1 MRLKVGILIISLS
14 GASAA
19 FAQAIAERPASA
31 DSASRAAA
39 VVAHGAALFQ
49 ARCASCHDPAIDR
62 APPKA
67 ALARHFPD
75 DIATALK
82 TGVMQPMAAGMSDED
97 IHAIATY
104 LGADGM
110 TEQAGDP
117 PACTRS
123 RKFSLSR
130 SGWNGWSIDARNSR
144 FQPEPGLSKANVSRL
159 KLKWSMTYTLAPLR
173 HPCNL
178 SRPYLPPTP

>member
-1 MRLKVGILIISLS
+1 MHLQTWIFIISVTS
-14 GASAA
+14 APATFAHAIAQGPPRPDSAA
-19 FAQAIAERPASA
+19 
-31 DSASRAAA
+31 RAAA

-62 APPKA
+62 APPKT

-82 TGVMQPMAAGMSDED
+82 SGVMQPMAADLSDED

-110 TEQAGDP
+110 TEQAAHP
-117 PACTRS
+117 PACAPPAT
-123 RKFSLSR
+123 FSLS
-130 SGWNGWSIDARNSR
+130 GPGLNPCGIDA
-144 FQPEPGLSKANVSRL
+144 
-159 KLKWSMTYTLAPLR
+159 
-173 HPCNL
+173 
-178 SRPYLPPTP
+178 